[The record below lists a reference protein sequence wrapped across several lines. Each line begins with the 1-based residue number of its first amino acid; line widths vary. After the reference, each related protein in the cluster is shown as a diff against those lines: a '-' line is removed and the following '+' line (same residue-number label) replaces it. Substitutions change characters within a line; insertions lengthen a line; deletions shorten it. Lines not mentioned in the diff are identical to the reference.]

1 MADLME
7 SIYAEFD
14 ANVDGGYPTFNE
26 L

>member
-7 SIYAEFD
+7 SIYAEID